1 MAQMGNKLELEDSTK
16 KLMENLINVRPA
28 SIPRWNEHKDVKEDK
43 ERDPCFFGPHDKFSE
58 VDPKRQKPKKE
69 LSEKSEAGTA
79 PAFLSTSATSM
90 LVNMA
95 IRSFKH

>member
-58 VDPKRQKPKKE
+58 VDPKRQKPKKTI
-69 LSEKSEAGTA
+69 SEKSETGASSLLGAT
-79 PAFLSTSATSM
+79 ATSM